1 MLKRMNVVFMVAV
14 VAGVMAM
21 MGAAA
26 PQKDSA
32 PKAPDKVLLGQA
44 QVKQL
49 LTLMDTDQNGK
60 ISKKEWMDY
69 MSKEF
74 DALDTD
80 HSGELDV
87 KELKMSS
94 LRSSQPLPAVGK

>member
-1 MLKRMNVVFMVAV
+1 MLAV
-14 VAGVMAM
+14 LAGAMATL
-21 MGAAA
+21 GAAA
-26 PQKDSA
+26 PRRFLLAKVTN
-32 PKAPDKVLLGQA
+32 KVLLGEA

-49 LTLMDTDQNGK
+49 MLLMDADKNGK
-60 ISKKEWMDY
+60 ISKQEWMDY

-80 HSGELDV
+80 KSGQLDANELR
-87 KELKMSS
+87 LSS